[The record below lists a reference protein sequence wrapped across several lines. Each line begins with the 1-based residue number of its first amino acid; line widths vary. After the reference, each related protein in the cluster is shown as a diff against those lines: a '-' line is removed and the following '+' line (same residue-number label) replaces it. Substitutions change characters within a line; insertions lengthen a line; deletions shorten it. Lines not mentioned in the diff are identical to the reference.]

1 MKIVNTEFFIEYCI
15 TPCNF

>member
-1 MKIVNTEFFIEYCI
+1 MKIVTEFFIEYCI